1 MSLTFVPTPLGN
13 LRDITLRA
21 LEVLRDCTL
30 IVAEDT
36 RVTRRLLSAHGL
48 SGKRLVSYREANAAA
63 ITPMI
68 LERARH
74 EAVAVLS
81 DAGMPAV
88 SDPGRELIVAARA
101 AGIAV
106 EVLPGPV
113 AFIGAAVLSGFPL
126 EGLTFGGFV
135 PRARGARRAAFEAA
149 LERGAT
155 SAWYESPQRIHASLE
170 TLGEVD
176 AAACVFVLREWTK
189 RFEQQ
194 ILGTPSEAALALLR
208 PVRGE
213 IVLVI
218 GPRSPQSRARPGPGD
233 LDAAIDRAL
242 DAGRSVAATAK
253 ALARER
259 AGTRAELYARVA
271 ARKRAHAARE
281 GAGDE
286 RG

>member
-1 MSLTFVPTPLGN
+1 LSLTFVPTPLGN

-48 SGKRLVSYREANAAA
+48 SGKRLVSYREANADAV
-63 ITPMI
+63 TPMI
-68 LERARH
+68 LERAQR

-101 AGIAV
+101 AGIAI

-135 PRARGARRAAFEAA
+135 PRVRGARRTAFEAA

-155 SAWYESPQRIHASLE
+155 SAWYESPQRIRTSLE
-170 TLGEVD
+170 ALRDIDPT
-176 AAACVFVLREWTK
+176 ARVFVLREWTK
-189 RFEQQ
+189 RYEQQ
-194 ILGTPSEAALALLR
+194 ILGTPAEAALALAQ

-218 GPRSPQSRARPGPGD
+218 GPRSPQSRARPGPDD

-242 DAGRSVAATAK
+242 GEGRSVAAIAK

-259 AGTRAELYARVA
+259 AGSRAELYARVA
-271 ARKRAHAARE
+271 ARKRARAARE
-281 GAGDE
+281 GAGDDP
-286 RG
+286 G